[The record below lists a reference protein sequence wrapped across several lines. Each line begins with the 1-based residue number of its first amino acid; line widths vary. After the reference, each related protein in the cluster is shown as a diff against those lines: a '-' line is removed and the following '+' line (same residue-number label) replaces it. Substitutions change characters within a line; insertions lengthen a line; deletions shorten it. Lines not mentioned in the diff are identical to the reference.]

1 MICLSDRGKFRDLSR
16 GLNRDRGIRVH
27 SREIDHGG
35 GGGGGDVVAV
45 RIGNVNVEE
54 ARGIVG
60 RREVGLDIG
69 VEGVGGIAFEEIV
82 LGEGSI
88 VAGLVEVVVDCSLA
102 GGEEEE
108 GSLEVEREDI
118 QVVEAYALDCIVQ
131 LGSGSDSVVVGMEV
145 LAD

>member
-16 GLNRDRGIRVH
+16 GLNRDRGIRAH

-54 ARGIVG
+54 ARGIVD

-82 LGEGSI
+82 LEEGSI
-88 VAGLVEVVVDCSLA
+88 AVEAVEIVVDC
-102 GGEEEE
+102 
-108 GSLEVEREDI
+108 SLEVEREDI
-118 QVVEAYALDCIVQ
+118 QVVEAYALDYIVQ
-131 LGSGSDSVVVGMEV
+131 LGSGSGSDSVVVGMEV